1 MLGGGIESGL
11 GGSNLYDFDEGIR
24 KYVRRVFNPILE
36 VVHQTS
42 PEAEPADKQLE
53 EYKAYHQ
60 KEIKSWKNE
69 KFQSRIRGGA
79 SLHNNLGGV
88 NGTLQ

>member
-24 KYVRRVFNPILE
+24 KYVRRIFNPILE

-42 PEAEPADKQLE
+42 MEAEPADK
-53 EYKAYHQ
+53 
-60 KEIKSWKNE
+60 
-69 KFQSRIRGGA
+69 
-79 SLHNNLGGV
+79 
-88 NGTLQ
+88 